1 MATTSPAMVS
11 SSDGAMSP
19 HLLKYLEAMEERIVS
34 RVLDAIRLEFG
45 AGALE
50 QMFAKKIPVMVAL
63 VKDAMLA
70 EMPST
75 DKDTVRLLLC
85 DVHSRD

>member
-1 MATTSPAMVS
+1 
-11 SSDGAMSP
+11 MSP
-19 HLLKYLEAMEERIVS
+19 QLLEYLEAMQERIIS
-34 RVLDAIRLEFG
+34 RVLDTIRLEFG

-50 QMFAKKIPVMVAL
+50 QMFAKMIPVMVAL
-63 VKDAMLA
+63 VKDAILA

-85 DVHSRD
+85 DVRSRD